1 MSSMGEV
8 SVTIYI
14 YCLQFLWNMEANMYL
29 DEEGKQKIVSQ
40 LRNEILT
47 VTGI

>member
-1 MSSMGEV
+1 MYEQYGGGQCD
-8 SVTIYI
+8 
-14 YCLQFLWNMEANMYL
+14 YCLQFLWNMEASMYL